1 MTGQTSTFRHS
12 PPNRDPM
19 SDLFHADTDPQHT
32 ASGPASVPVL
42 LPLALDEAFTY
53 RASDAAPLAAGTVV
67 AVPLGSREA
76 VGVVWDEAGNAA
88 PQGSLKTILHRLDAP
103 PLTPHLRR
111 FIDWVARYTLAPKG
125 MVLRMALNKPE
136 AERVERPRLAVRLAG
151 PPPQRLTPARQKVLT
166 IAASGLAYGK
176 QALAEEAGVSTSVID
191 GLIDEGT
198 LETLVLAADPV
209 ALPPDPAFHIPVLS
223 PDQQKAADALKASVK
238 AHAFSVTLLEGV
250 TGSGKTE
257 VYFEAVAE
265 ALAQNRQ
272 VLILVPEIAL
282 TTQFLDR
289 FARRF
294 GTRPAEWHS
303 NLAGRKR
310 ERVYAA
316 LASGEARVV
325 AGARS
330 ALFLPFCDLGLIV
343 VDEEH
348 EGAYKQE
355 DGVHY
360 HARDM
365 AVVRGK
371 IEGASVIL
379 ASATPSLESRV
390 NAAQGRYA
398 HLVLPDRYGGSTLP
412 VIEAVDLRQHQPG
425 KGLWLST
432 PLLTAMQETLARGE
446 QCLLYLNRRG
456 YAPLTLCRSCGHRV
470 QCPNCSSWLV
480 EHRHR
485 RALMCHHCGHLE
497 RMPESC
503 PSCHATDKL
512 APCGP
517 GVERLAEEVA
527 ALFPDK
533 RCLVL
538 SSDLPGGMERLQ
550 RELDS
555 IASGQCDLIIGTQLV
570 AKGHHF
576 PQLSLVGV
584 VDGDLGLAS
593 GDPRAA
599 ERSFQVLQQVS
610 GRAGR
615 EKIAG
620 RALIQTYQPD
630 HPVIKALL
638 SGDAARFYA
647 AEQSMR
653 QQAGLPP
660 FGRLAALIVSSPDR
674 RQAEETARLLSR
686 CAQPPPEAVVLGPA
700 EAPIAKLRTRY
711 RFRLLVKSSRGFDI
725 QTYIRQWLARL
736 PKPTGALRIT
746 VDIDPYSFF

>member
-1 MTGQTSTFRHS
+1 
-12 PPNRDPM
+12 M
-19 SDLFHADTDPQHT
+19 SDLFHPVPAKNQADTPVGTRT
-32 ASGPASVPVL
+32 AVQIL
-42 LPLALDEAFTY
+42 LPLALDEAFSY
-53 RASDAAPLAAGTVV
+53 LSPDDLPLRAGTVV
-67 AVPLGSREA
+67 AVPLGTRET
-76 VGVVWDEAGNAA
+76 VGVVWDAQDTQSPATG
-88 PQGSLKTILHRLDAP
+88 LKTILHRMDAP
-103 PLTPHLRR
+103 PLSRNLRD
-111 FIDWVARYTLAPKG
+111 FIDWVSRYTLAPKG
-125 MVLRMALNKPE
+125 MVLRMALNRPE
-136 AERVERPRLAVRLAG
+136 AERAERPRLAVRLVG
-151 PPPQRLTPARQKVLT
+151 PTPKRLTPARQKVLA

-209 ALPPDPAFHIPVLS
+209 ALPPDPDHLRPVLS
-223 PDQQKAADALKASVK
+223 ADQQKAADALKASVS
-238 AHAFSVTLLEGV
+238 ARAFSVTLLEGV

-257 VYFEAVAE
+257 VYFEAVAA
-265 ALAQNRQ
+265 ALAQGRQ

-330 ALFLPFCDLGLIV
+330 ALFLPFCDLGLII

-371 IEGASVIL
+371 IEAASVIL

-398 HLVLPDRYGGSTLP
+398 YLVLPDRYGGSTLP
-412 VIEAVDLRQHQPG
+412 TITAIDLRQHPPG
-425 KGLWLST
+425 KGLWLSP
-432 PLLTAMQETLARGE
+432 PLLAAIEETLERGE
-446 QCLLYLNRRG
+446 QALLYLNRRG

-485 RALMCHHCGHLE
+485 RALMCHHCGHIE
-497 RMPESC
+497 RMPDTC
-503 PSCHATDKL
+503 PSCQATDKL

-517 GVERLAEEVA
+517 GVERLAEEIA

-538 SSDLPGGMERLQ
+538 SSDMPGGMERLQ
-550 RELDS
+550 RELEE
-555 IASGQCDLIIGTQLV
+555 IANGQCDLIIGTQLV

-576 PQLSLVGV
+576 PKLSLVGV

-615 EKIAG
+615 EKTEG

-638 SGDAARFYA
+638 SGDAGKFYA

-660 FGRLAALIVSSPDR
+660 FGRLAALIVSSTDR
-674 RQAEETARLLSR
+674 RQAEETARLLAR
-686 CAQPPPEAVVLGPA
+686 LAQPPPEAVVLGPA
-700 EAPIAKLRTRY
+700 EAPIAKLRNRY
-711 RFRLLVKSSRGFDI
+711 RFRLLVKAARGFDI
-725 QTYIRQWLARL
+725 QSYIRDWLARL
-736 PKPTGALRIT
+736 PKHKGALRIT

>member
-1 MTGQTSTFRHS
+1 MI
-12 PPNRDPM
+12 
-19 SDLFHADTDPQHT
+19 DLFAPLSDPRTPTTPAQS
-32 ASGPASVPVL
+32 SGPVVSVL
-42 LPLALDEAFTY
+42 LPLALDEPFSY
-53 RASDAAPLAAGTVV
+53 RAPDQQPLPAGTVV
-67 AVPLGSREA
+67 AVPLGSRETI
-76 VGVVWDEAGNAA
+76 GVVWDSTESNKETGQKAA
-88 PQGSLKTILHRLDAP
+88 NPPATGSLKTILHRVDAP
-103 PLTPHLRR
+103 PLSTALRH

-125 MVLRMALNKPE
+125 MVMRMALNKPE
-136 AERVERPRLAVRLAG
+136 AERTERPRLAVRLSG
-151 PPPQRLTPARQKVLT
+151 PAPHRLTPARQKVLT
-166 IAASGLAYGK
+166 LASSGLTYTK
-176 QALAEEAGVSTSVID
+176 QALAEEAGVSHSVID

-209 ALPPDPAFHIPVLS
+209 ALPPDPHHHIPVLS
-223 PDQQKAADALKASVK
+223 ADQHKVADALKNSV
-238 AHAFSVTLLEGV
+238 AARAFSVTLLEGV

-257 VYFEAVAE
+257 VYFEAVAA
-265 ALAQNRQ
+265 ALAQGQQ

-289 FARRF
+289 FASRF
-294 GTRPAEWHS
+294 GVRPAQWHS
-303 NLAGRKR
+303 SLTGRKR
-310 ERVYAA
+310 ERIYAA
-316 LASGEARVV
+316 LASGEAQVV

-330 ALFLPFCDLGLIV
+330 ALFLPFQSLGLII

-371 IEGASVIL
+371 IEQATVIL
-379 ASATPSLESRV
+379 ASATPSLESRI
-390 NAAQGRYA
+390 NAANGRYA
-398 HLVLPDRYGGSTLP
+398 HVLLPHRYGGSSLP
-412 VIEAVDLRQHQPG
+412 QIEAIDMRTHQAG
-425 KGLWLST
+425 KGLWLSP
-432 PLLTAMQETLARGE
+432 PLIAALQETIERGE
-446 QCLLYLNRRG
+446 QSLLYLNRRG

-470 QCPNCSSWLV
+470 QCPNCSAWLV

-497 RMPESC
+497 RMPERC
-503 PSCHATDKL
+503 PSCEAADKL

-527 ALFPDK
+527 ALFPDQ

-538 SSDLPGGMERLQ
+538 SSDMPGGLERLQ
-550 RELDS
+550 REFDA
-555 IASGQCDLIIGTQLV
+555 IAKGQCDIMIGTQLV
-570 AKGHHF
+570 TKGHHF
-576 PQLSLVGV
+576 PLLSLVGV

-599 ERSFQVLQQVS
+599 ERSFQVLQQVA

-615 EKIAG
+615 EKTKG

-630 HPVIKALL
+630 HPVIRALL
-638 SGDAARFYA
+638 SGDAEQFYQ

-653 QQAGLPP
+653 QHAGLPP
-660 FGRLAALIVSSPDR
+660 FGRLAALIIASPDR
-674 RQAEETARLLSR
+674 QQAEQVAQHLARI
-686 CAQPPPEAVVLGPA
+686 AAPPADVVVLGPA

-711 RFRLLVKSSRGFDI
+711 RFRLLVKSSRHVDLQSF
-725 QTYIRQWLARL
+725 IRAWLARL
-736 PKPTGALRIT
+736 PKQKGELRIT
-746 VDIDPYSFF
+746 VDIDPYSFY

>member
-1 MTGQTSTFRHS
+1 
-12 PPNRDPM
+12 M
-19 SDLFHADTDPQHT
+19 SDLFQPLPDQPPSPEA
-32 ASGPASVPVL
+32 ALSKVPVL
-42 LPLALDEAFTY
+42 LPLALDEAFSY
-53 RASDAAPLAAGTVV
+53 RKPEPMSLPAGTVV
-67 AVPLGSREA
+67 AVPLGTREA
-76 VGVVWDEAGNAA
+76 VGVVWDEEASPA
-88 PQGSLKTILHRLDAP
+88 PSGSLKSILHPMDAP
-103 PLTPHLRR
+103 PLSDKLRR
-111 FIDWVARYTLAPKG
+111 FIDWVSRYTLAPKG

-151 PPPQRLTPARQKVLT
+151 SQPKRLTPARQKVLA
-166 IAASGLAYGK
+166 IAASGLAYAK

-209 ALPPDPAFHIPVLS
+209 ALPPDPDHHKPVLS
-223 PDQQKAADALKASVK
+223 PDQQSAADQLQKKVQAKS
-238 AHAFSVTLLEGV
+238 FSVSLLEGV

-265 ALAQNRQ
+265 ALKQGQ
-272 VLILVPEIAL
+272 QILILVPEIAL
-282 TTQFLDR
+282 TALFLDR

-330 ALFLPFCDLGLIV
+330 ALFLPYSNLGLII

-371 IEGASVIL
+371 IEDASVIL

-390 NAAQGRYA
+390 NAAQGRYT
-398 HLVLPDRYGGSTLP
+398 HLLLPDRYGGSAMP
-412 VIEAVDLRQHQPG
+412 HIEAIDMRQQQPD
-425 KGLWLST
+425 KGFWLSP
-432 PLLTAMQETLARGE
+432 PLVHAMQETLERGE

-456 YAPLTLCRSCGHRV
+456 YAPLTLCRGCGHRM
-470 QCPNCSSWLV
+470 QCPNCSAWLV

-497 RMPESC
+497 RMPDTC
-503 PSCHATDKL
+503 PSCQAADKL

-517 GVERLAEEVA
+517 GVERLAEEIA

-538 SSDLPGGMERLQ
+538 SSDMPGGMERLQ
-550 RELDS
+550 RELEE
-555 IASGQCDLIIGTQLV
+555 IASGQCDIIIGTQLV

-584 VDGDLGLAS
+584 VDGDLGLVS

-615 EKIAG
+615 EKTTG

-638 SGDAARFYA
+638 SGDASQFYT
-647 AEQSMR
+647 AEQAMR

-660 FGRLAALIVSSPDR
+660 FGRLAALIVTSPDR
-674 RQAEETARLLSR
+674 KQAEDMSRRLARL
-686 CAQPPPEAVVLGPA
+686 AEPPPEVVVLGPA
-700 EAPIAKLRTRY
+700 EAPIAKLRNRY
-711 RFRLLVKSSRGFDI
+711 RFRLLVKTARHFDI
-725 QTYIRQWLARL
+725 QTWIRGWLARL
-736 PKPTGALRIT
+736 PQNNGQLRIT

>member
-1 MTGQTSTFRHS
+1 
-12 PPNRDPM
+12 M
-19 SDLFHADTDPQHT
+19 SDLFQPDTGQKKIKSTET
-32 ASGPASVPVL
+32 ASATMPVL
-42 LPLALDEAFTY
+42 LPLALDEAFSY
-53 RASDAAPLAAGTVV
+53 RSPDKTPLPAGTVV
-67 AVPLGSREA
+67 AVPLGAREA
-76 VGVVWDEAGNAA
+76 VGVVWDDEASPA
-88 PQGSLKTILHRLDAP
+88 PAGSLKPILHAMDAP
-103 PLTPHLRR
+103 PLTHNLRR

-136 AERVERPRLAVRLAG
+136 TERIERPRLAVRLAG
-151 PPPQRLTPARQKVLT
+151 PPPLRLTPARQKVLA

-209 ALPPDPAFHIPVLS
+209 ALPPNPNHQKPVLS
-223 PDQQKAADALKASVK
+223 QDQQAAADALQDSVK
-238 AHAFSVTLLEGV
+238 ANAFSVTLLEGV

-257 VYFEAVAE
+257 VYFEAVAA
-265 ALAQNRQ
+265 ALEQGRQ

-282 TTQFLDR
+282 TAQFLDR

-294 GTRPAEWHS
+294 GARPAEWHS

-330 ALFLPFCDLGLIV
+330 ALFLPFSNLGLII

-371 IEGASVIL
+371 IEEATVVL

-390 NAAQGRYA
+390 NAAQGRYT
-398 HLVLPDRYGGSTLP
+398 HLLLPDRYGGSTLP
-412 VIEAVDLRQHQPG
+412 DIEAIDMRQQQPG
-425 KGLWLST
+425 RGLWLSP
-432 PLLTAMQETLARGE
+432 PLVTAIGETLERGE

-497 RMPESC
+497 RMPETC
-503 PSCHATDKL
+503 PSCHAADKL

-538 SSDLPGGMERLQ
+538 SSDMPGGMERLQ
-550 RELDS
+550 RELEE
-555 IASGQCDLIIGTQLV
+555 IASGQCDIIIGTQLV

-615 EKIAG
+615 EKIKG

-630 HPVIKALL
+630 HPVIRALL
-638 SGDAARFYA
+638 SGDATKFYE

-660 FGRLAALIVSSPDR
+660 FGRLAALIVTSPDR
-674 RQAEETARLLSR
+674 QQADETSRLLARLAR
-686 CAQPPPEAVVLGPA
+686 PPPEVVVLGPA
-700 EAPIAKLRTRY
+700 EAPIAKLRNRY
-711 RFRLLVKSSRGFDI
+711 RFRLLVKTSRGFDI
-725 QTYIRQWLARL
+725 QTWIRSWLARL
-736 PKPTGALRIT
+736 PKSTGQLRIT

>member
-1 MTGQTSTFRHS
+1 
-12 PPNRDPM
+12 M
-19 SDLFHADTDPQHT
+19 SDLFQPDSGQKKPKITET
-32 ASGPASVPVL
+32 ASATVPVL
-42 LPLALDEAFTY
+42 LPLALDESFSY
-53 RASDAAPLAAGTVV
+53 RAPDNAPLPAGSVV
-67 AVPLGSREA
+67 AVPLGTREA
-76 VGVVWDEAGNAA
+76 VGVVWDEAASTA
-88 PQGSLKTILHRLDAP
+88 PTGTLKTILHRMDAP
-103 PLTPHLRR
+103 PLAKNLRR

-136 AERVERPRLAVRLAG
+136 AERVERPKLAVRLQG
-151 PPPQRLTPARQKVLT
+151 PAPQRLTPARQKVLA
-166 IAASGLAYGK
+166 IASSGLVYVK

-209 ALPPDPAFHIPVLS
+209 ALPPDPDHQPPTLS
-223 PDQQKAADALKASVK
+223 PDQQISANALKDSVN
-238 AHAFSVTLLEGV
+238 AHTFSVTLLEGV

-257 VYFEAVAE
+257 VYFEAVA
-265 ALAQNRQ
+265 ATLKQGRQ

-282 TTQFLDR
+282 TAQFLDR

-294 GTRPAEWHS
+294 GTRPAGWHS

-316 LASGEARVV
+316 VASGEARVV

-343 VDEEH
+343 IDEEH

-371 IEGASVIL
+371 IEQASVIL

-390 NAAQGRYA
+390 NAAQGRYT
-398 HLVLPDRYGGSTLP
+398 HLLLPDRYGGSTLP
-412 VIEAVDLRQHQPG
+412 QIEAVDMRQQQPAR
-425 KGLWLST
+425 GLWLSV
-432 PLLTAMQETLARGE
+432 PLVTAMQETIERGE

-456 YAPLTLCRSCGHRV
+456 YAPLTLCRSCGHRM

-497 RMPESC
+497 RMPETC

-517 GVERLAEEVA
+517 GVERLAEEVT

-538 SSDLPGGMERLQ
+538 SSDMPGGMERLQ
-550 RELDS
+550 RELED
-555 IASGQCDLIIGTQLV
+555 IASGQCDIIIGTQLV

-584 VDGDLGLAS
+584 VDGDLGLTS
-593 GDPRAA
+593 GDPRAS

-615 EKIAG
+615 EKTKG
-620 RALIQTYQPD
+620 HALIQTYQPD

-638 SGDAARFYA
+638 SGDATQFYT
-647 AEQSMR
+647 AEQTMR

-660 FGRLAALIVSSPDR
+660 FGRLAALIITSPDR
-674 RQAEETARLLSR
+674 QQAEETARLLAR
-686 CAQPPPEAVVLGPA
+686 LAQPPPEVIVLGPA
-700 EAPIAKLRTRY
+700 EAPIAKLRNRY
-711 RFRLLVKSSRGFDI
+711 RFRLLVKTARGFDI
-725 QTYIRQWLARL
+725 QSWIRAWLARL
-736 PKPTGALRIT
+736 PKNKGQLRIT

>member
-1 MTGQTSTFRHS
+1 
-12 PPNRDPM
+12 M
-19 SDLFHADTDPQHT
+19 SDLFQPDTGLSKTQSADPAT
-32 ASGPASVPVL
+32 ATVPVL
-42 LPLALDEAFTY
+42 LPLALDDAFSY
-53 RASDAAPLAAGTVV
+53 RVPDGLTLPAGTVV
-67 AVPLGSREA
+67 AVPLGTRE
-76 VGVVWDEAGNAA
+76 VIGVVWDEETSPAPAGT
-88 PQGSLKTILHRLDAP
+88 LKTILHPVDAP
-103 PLTPHLRR
+103 ALSIHLRQ

-151 PPPQRLTPARQKVLT
+151 PPPARLTPARQKVLT
-166 IAASGLAYGK
+166 IAATGLAYSK

-209 ALPPDPAFHIPVLS
+209 ALPPNPDHQKPILS
-223 PDQQKAADALKASVK
+223 PDQQAAADALQKSVK
-238 AHAFSVTLLEGV
+238 ANAFSVSLLEGV

-257 VYFEAVAE
+257 VYFEAVAA
-265 ALAQNRQ
+265 ALEQGRQ
-272 VLILVPEIAL
+272 ILILVPEIAL
-282 TTQFLDR
+282 TAQFLDR

-294 GTRPAEWHS
+294 GARPVEWHS
-303 NLAGRKR
+303 SLAGRKR

-316 LASGEARVV
+316 IASGEARVV

-330 ALFLPFCDLGLIV
+330 ALFLPFSHLGLII

-371 IEGASVIL
+371 IEKAPVIL

-390 NAAQGRYA
+390 NAAQGRYM
-398 HLVLPDRYGGSTLP
+398 HLLLPDRYGGSTLP
-412 VIEAVDLRQHQPG
+412 VIEAVDMRQQQSG
-425 KGLWLST
+425 RGLWLSP
-432 PLLTAMQETLARGE
+432 PLIAAMGETLARNE

-456 YAPLTLCRSCGHRV
+456 YAPLTLCRSCGHRM

-497 RMPESC
+497 RMPDIC
-503 PSCHATDKL
+503 PSCHAADKW

-538 SSDLPGGMERLQ
+538 SSDMPGGMERLQ
-550 RELDS
+550 RELED
-555 IASGQCDLIIGTQLV
+555 IASGQCDIIIGTQLV

-615 EKIAG
+615 EKIKGHAF
-620 RALIQTYQPD
+620 IQTYQPD

-638 SGDAARFYA
+638 SGNAIQFYH
-647 AEQSMR
+647 AEQTMR

-660 FGRLAALIVSSPDR
+660 FGRLAALIITSPDR
-674 RQAEETARLLSR
+674 RQAEETSRLLARL
-686 CAQPPPEAVVLGPA
+686 AQPPPEVVVLGPA
-700 EAPIAKLRTRY
+700 EAPIAKLRNRY
-711 RFRLLVKSSRGFDI
+711 RFRLLVKASRGFDV
-725 QTYIRQWLARL
+725 QTWIRSWLARL
-736 PKPTGALRIT
+736 PKSTGQLRIT